1 MSDIMQTLV
10 QRDRRPLAAQ
20 VRDGIAEAIRTG
32 ELRPG
37 EQMPGEHEL
46 AERFAVGR
54 STLREAL
61 RLLERDGLVDV
72 FHGRGRFVS
81 ALAALHADRPV
92 TEFESVTEMLEG
104 LGYTVTNRV
113 LRVEEAPASKE
124 QALGLALKPGDPIV
138 LLERLRLAGDKPLIY
153 SVNAIDRRLIPGEVA
168 DHEWSGSAIALLGRL
183 GARVISS
190 TAAISAMRL
199 PRAAAKLMGDR
210 PGEPWLCVTESC
222 VCDDG
227 RAALYAIDYHRGEN
241 FAFNVIRR
249 RSDDARP
256 TEQRG
261 R

>member
-1 MSDIMQTLV
+1 MQALV

-20 VRDGIAEAIRTG
+20 VRDRIAKAILAG

-61 RLLERDGLVDV
+61 RLLERDGLVNV

-81 ALAALHADRPV
+81 ALAALHAERPV

-113 LRVEEAPASKE
+113 LRVADAAATDA
-124 QALGLALKPGDPIV
+124 QAAGLAVRPGDPIV
-138 LLERLRLAGDKPLIY
+138 LLERLRLAGGEPLIY
-153 SVNAIDRRLIPGEVA
+153 SVNAIDRRLIPGEIT
-168 DHEWSGSAIALLGRL
+168 DHDWSGSAIALLARA
-183 GARVISS
+183 GARVVSS
-190 TAAISAMRL
+190 TAAISAARL
-199 PRAAAKLMGDR
+199 PKAAAKLMGGR
-210 PGEPWLCVTESC
+210 VGEPWLCVTESC
-222 VCDDG
+222 ICDDA
-227 RAALYAIDYHRGEN
+227 RVALYAVDYHRGEN

-261 R
+261 P

>member
-1 MSDIMQTLV
+1 MSDIMQALEG
-10 QRDRRPLAAQ
+10 RDRRPLAAQ
-20 VRDGIAEAIRTG
+20 VRDGIADAIRTG

-37 EQMPGEHEL
+37 QQMPGEHEL

-81 ALAALHADRPV
+81 ALATLHADRPV

-104 LGYTVTNRV
+104 LGYTVSNRV
-113 LRVEEAPASKE
+113 LRVEQASASDE
-124 QALGLALKPGDPIV
+124 QALGLALQPGDPIV
-138 LLERLRLAGDKPLIY
+138 LLERLRLAGDEPLIY

-168 DHEWSGSAIALLGRL
+168 DHEWSGSAIALLARL
-183 GARVISS
+183 GARVVSS
-190 TAAISAMRL
+190 SAAISAARL
-199 PRAAAKLMGDR
+199 PKAAAKLMGDR
-210 PGEPWLCVTESC
+210 AGEPWLCVTESC

-227 RAALYAIDYHRGEN
+227 RAALYAVDYHRGEN

-261 R
+261 Q

>member
-1 MSDIMQTLV
+1 MSDILDGLV
-10 QRDRRPLAAQ
+10 QRDRRPLASQ
-20 VRDGIAEAIRTG
+20 VRDGIAAAIRAG

-81 ALAALHADRPV
+81 PLAGLRADRPV

-113 LRVEEAPASKE
+113 LRVAEAEATDV
-124 QALGLALKPGDPIV
+124 QAAGLALAPGDPIV
-138 LLERLRLAGDKPLIY
+138 LLERLRLAGGEPLIY
-153 SVNAIDRRLIPGEVA
+153 SVNAIDRRLVQGALSEH
-168 DHEWSGSAIALLGRL
+168 DWTGSVIALLAGL
-183 GARVISS
+183 GARVVSS
-190 TAAISAMRL
+190 TAAISAARL
-199 PRAAAKLMGDR
+199 PRSAAKRMSAR
-210 PGEPWLCVTESC
+210 AGEPWLCVTESC

-227 RAALYAIDYHRGEN
+227 RVALHAVDYHRGEH

-249 RSDDARP
+249 RSSDARP
-256 TEQRG
+256 SDPRG
-261 R
+261 P

>member
-1 MSDIMQTLV
+1 MSDILQALEG
-10 QRDRRPLAAQ
+10 RDRRPLAAQ
-20 VRDGIAEAIRTG
+20 VRDGIADAIRAG

-81 ALAALHADRPV
+81 ALATVRADRPV

-113 LRVEEAPASKE
+113 LRVEEAVATDE
-124 QALGLALKPGDPIV
+124 QALGLALQPGDPIV
-138 LLERLRLAGDKPLIY
+138 LLERLRLAGDEPLIY
-153 SVNAIDRRLIPGEVA
+153 SVNAIDRRLVAGELA
-168 DHEWSGSAIALLGRL
+168 DHDWSGSVIALLARL
-183 GARVISS
+183 GARVVSS
-190 TAAISAMRL
+190 TAAISAARL
-199 PRAAAKLMGDR
+199 PKAAARLMGER
-210 PGEPWLCVTESC
+210 AGEPWLCVTESC

-227 RAALYAIDYHRGEN
+227 RAALYAVDYHRGEN

-256 TEQRG
+256 NEQRG
-261 R
+261 P